1 MERKIEFDILKCI
14 LIIFVITGHIG
25 VNIGFDVYWFHM
37 PAFFMISGYLTQK
50 FISLNDIKSL
60 LINIRCHE
68 KKSTKNIFNKF
79 KKFIIPYFTYCIIF
93 YLIYLY
99 NIRKTTYSD
108 I

>member
-14 LIIFVITGHIG
+14 LIIFVVTGHIG

-68 KKSTKNIFNKF
+68 KKINK
-79 KKFIIPYFTYCIIF
+79 KYIQQVQKIYNSIF
-93 YLIYLY
+93 YLLYHILSYLSVQH
-99 NIRKTTYSD
+99 T
-108 I
+108 

>member
-14 LIIFVITGHIG
+14 LIIFVVTGHIG

-79 KKFIIPYFTYCIIF
+79 KKFIIPYFTYQ
-93 YLIYLY
+93 
-99 NIRKTTYSD
+99 
-108 I
+108 